1 MNRAEENNDLYGQSP
16 KGENIMFKKKLIAA
30 GMTAFAITTMAGI
43 TALASQ
49 EFGNQNMPVRN
60 MQNQS
65 FGESFDNGFERG
77 GLFNGGNISQGMMN
91 NGTFDQSN
99 IPSDMPQNKNST
111 EGFNNFENSLSDTD
125 NDQSGKRP
133 AFGVVDNQSTERPV
147 FGETDNQSGEQPTFG
162 GADNQ
167 SGERPEFESGNNQST
182 AGAAFGVAD
191 NQSGNK
197 PSLGRKSDEEA
208 MKEGNPTPEL
218 PEGVTAESFSN
229 ENETNK
235 GMKTDNQSGERPAF
249 GVVDNQSTERP
260 AFGGTDD
267 QSGERPAFGVVD
279 NQSTE
284 RPTFGGTDDQ
294 SGERP
299 AFEVGN
305 NQPTAG
311 ATFGTGDN
319 QSGNRPSLGRKS
331 DEEAMK
337 EGNPTPELP
346 EGVTMEN
353 TGIENMNN
361 SAFGLGGMMEQ
372 GFSAGNSSQYFGMNQ
387 NARDEQSYNAAED
400 SGISA
405 YRPAFAGSDN
415 QSTDQPIFEESD
427 NNQSSERPELGGAD
441 NQSGERPEFGVAD
454 NQSGKRPAFEGSNNQ
469 SDDRPTFGTSD
480 NQSGN
485 RPSLGRKS
493 DEEAM
498 KEGNPRPELPEG
510 VTADD
515 VTADDVS
522 VGA

>member
-60 MQNQS
+60 MQNQN
-65 FGESFDNGFERG
+65 FRESFNNGFERG
-77 GLFNGGNISQGMMN
+77 GLFNGGNIGQGMMN
-91 NGTFDQSN
+91 SGAFDQSN

-111 EGFNNFENSLSDTD
+111 EDFNDFENSLSDTD

-133 AFGVVDNQSTERPV
+133 AFGGVDNQSTERP
-147 FGETDNQSGEQPTFG
+147 
-162 GADNQ
+162 A
-167 SGERPEFESGNNQST
+167 FEGGNNQSDDRPT
-182 AGAAFGVAD
+182 FGTGD

-218 PEGVTAESFSN
+218 PEGVTMES
-229 ENETNK
+229 
-235 GMKTDNQSGERPAF
+235 
-249 GVVDNQSTERP
+249 
-260 AFGGTDD
+260 
-267 QSGERPAFGVVD
+267 
-279 NQSTE
+279 
-284 RPTFGGTDDQ
+284 
-294 SGERP
+294 
-299 AFEVGN
+299 
-305 NQPTAG
+305 
-311 ATFGTGDN
+311 
-319 QSGNRPSLGRKS
+319 
-331 DEEAMK
+331 
-337 EGNPTPELP
+337 
-346 EGVTMEN
+346 

-415 QSTDQPIFEESD
+415 QSTDQPIFEAAD
-427 NNQSSERPELGGAD
+427 NNQLSERPEFGGVDNQSTERPTFGGVDNQSGEQPTFGGAD
-441 NQSGERPEFGVAD
+441 NQSSGRPI
-454 NQSGKRPAFEGSNNQ
+454 FEGGNNQ
-469 SDDRPTFGTSD
+469 SDDRPTFGTGD

-515 VTADDVS
+515 VS

>member
-1 MNRAEENNDLYGQSP
+1 
-16 KGENIMFKKKLIAA
+16 MFKKKLIAA

-60 MQNQS
+60 MQNQN

-77 GLFNGGNISQGMMN
+77 GHFNGGNIGQGMMN
-91 NGTFDQSN
+91 SGAFDQSN

-111 EGFNNFENSLSDTD
+111 EGFNDFENSLSDTD
-125 NDQSGKRP
+125 NDQSGERP
-133 AFGVVDNQSTERPV
+133 EFGGVDNQSTERPA
-147 FGETDNQSGEQPTFG
+147 FGGTDNQSGEQPTFEG
-162 GADNQ
+162 SNNQ

-182 AGAAFGVAD
+182 DRAAFGGAD

-267 QSGERPAFGVVD
+267 QSGERPAFGGVD

-427 NNQSSERPELGGAD
+427 NNQLSER
-441 NQSGERPEFGVAD
+441 SEFGVVG
-454 NQSGKRPAFEGSNNQ
+454 NQSGKRPAFEGGNNQ
-469 SDDRPTFGTSD
+469 STTGTTFGTAD

-498 KEGNPRPELPEG
+498 KEGNPTPELPEG

-515 VTADDVS
+515 VS

>member
-1 MNRAEENNDLYGQSP
+1 
-16 KGENIMFKKKLIAA
+16 MFKKKIIAA
-30 GMTAFAITTMAGI
+30 GMTAFAIITMAGI

-49 EFGNQNMPVRN
+49 EFGNQNIPVRN
-60 MQNQS
+60 MQNQN
-65 FGESFDNGFERG
+65 FGESFDKGFERG
-77 GLFNGGNISQGMMN
+77 GFFNGGNIGQGMMN
-91 NGTFDQSN
+91 NGAFDQSN

-111 EGFNNFENSLSDTD
+111 EGFNDFENSLSDTD
-125 NDQSGKRP
+125 NDQSGKRS
-133 AFGVVDNQSTERPV
+133 AFGGVDNQSTERPA
-147 FGETDNQSGEQPTFG
+147 FGETDNQSGERLAFEGGNNQPTAGATFG
-162 GADNQ
+162 TSDNQ
-167 SGERPEFESGNNQST
+167 SGDR
-182 AGAAFGVAD
+182 
-191 NQSGNK
+191 

-218 PEGVTAESFSN
+218 PEGVTVESFSN
-229 ENETNK
+229 ENEANK
-235 GMKTDNQSGERPAF
+235 GMKTDNQS
-249 GVVDNQSTERP
+249 
-260 AFGGTDD
+260 TD
-267 QSGERPAFGVVD
+267 
-279 NQSTE
+279 
-284 RPTFGGTDDQ
+284 RPTFG
-294 SGERP
+294 
-299 AFEVGN
+299 
-305 NQPTAG
+305 TA
-311 ATFGTGDN
+311 DN

-337 EGNPTPELP
+337 EGNPRPELP

-427 NNQSSERPELGGAD
+427 NNQLSERPEFGVVG
-441 NQSGERPEFGVAD
+441 NQSGERPAYGEADSQSGEHSTFGVAD
-454 NQSGKRPAFEGSNNQ
+454 NQSGKRPAFEGGNNQ
-469 SDDRPTFGTSD
+469 LDDRPTFGTGD
-480 NQSGN
+480 NQPGN

-515 VTADDVS
+515 AGI
-522 VGA
+522 GA

>member
-1 MNRAEENNDLYGQSP
+1 
-16 KGENIMFKKKLIAA
+16 MFKKKIIVA

-49 EFGNQNMPVRN
+49 EFGNQDMPVRN
-60 MQNQS
+60 MQNQN
-65 FGESFDNGFERG
+65 FGESFDKGFERG
-77 GLFNGGNISQGMMN
+77 GLFNGGNIGHGMMN
-91 NGTFDQSN
+91 NGAFDESN
-99 IPSDMPQNKNST
+99 IPSDMPQNKNNT
-111 EGFNNFENSLSDTD
+111 EGFSNFENSLSDTD
-125 NDQSGKRP
+125 NDQSGERP
-133 AFGVVDNQSTERPV
+133 EFGGVDNQSTERPV

-167 SGERPEFESGNNQST
+167 SGEQPTFGGADNQSGEQPTFGGADNQSGGKTSFEGGNNQST
-182 AGAAFGVAD
+182 DNPTFGEAD

-197 PSLGRKSDEEA
+197 PSLVRKSDEEA

-218 PEGVTAESFSN
+218 PDGVTAESFSN
-229 ENETNK
+229 KNKTNK
-235 GMKTDNQSGERPAF
+235 GMKTDNQSGERSVF
-249 GVVDNQSTERP
+249 GGADNQPDERPEFGGVDNQS
-260 AFGGTDD
+260 
-267 QSGERPAFGVVD
+267 SK
-279 NQSTE
+279 
-284 RPTFGGTDDQ
+284 
-294 SGERP
+294 RP
-299 AFEVGN
+299 AFEGGN
-305 NQPTAG
+305 NQSTDRP
-311 ATFGTGDN
+311 TFGTGDN

-427 NNQSSERPELGGAD
+427 NNQLSERSKFGVVGNQSGERPAYGEADSQSGEHSTFGVAD
-441 NQSGERPEFGVAD
+441 NQSGERP
-454 NQSGKRPAFEGSNNQ
+454 AFEGGNNQ
-469 SDDRPTFGTSD
+469 STAGTTFGTSD

-498 KEGNPRPELPEG
+498 KEDNPRPELPEG
-510 VTADD
+510 VTAND
-515 VTADDVS
+515 AGI
-522 VGA
+522 GA

>member
-60 MQNQS
+60 MQNQN
-65 FGESFDNGFERG
+65 FGESFDKGFERG
-77 GLFNGGNISQGMMN
+77 GLFNSGNIGQGMMS
-91 NGTFDQSN
+91 NGAFDESN
-99 IPSDMPQNKNST
+99 IPSDMPQNKDKT
-111 EGFNNFENSLSDTD
+111 EGLNDFENSLSDTD

-133 AFGVVDNQSTERPV
+133 A
-147 FGETDNQSGEQPTFG
+147 SGG
-162 GADNQ
+162 
-167 SGERPEFESGNNQST
+167 
-182 AGAAFGVAD
+182 
-191 NQSGNK
+191 
-197 PSLGRKSDEEA
+197 
-208 MKEGNPTPEL
+208 
-218 PEGVTAESFSN
+218 
-229 ENETNK
+229 
-235 GMKTDNQSGERPAF
+235 
-249 GVVDNQSTERP
+249 VDNQSTERP
-260 AFGGTDD
+260 AFGETDN
-267 QSGERPAFGVVD
+267 QSGERL
-279 NQSTE
+279 
-284 RPTFGGTDDQ
+284 
-294 SGERP
+294 
-299 AFEVGN
+299 AFEGGN

-311 ATFGTGDN
+311 ATFGTSDN

-346 EGVTMEN
+346 EGVTVESFSNENEANKGMKTDNQAGKRPAFEGSNNQSTERSAFEGGNNQSTDRPTFGTEDNKSGNRPSLGRKSDEEAMKEENPTPELPEGVTMES

-387 NARDEQSYNAAED
+387 NARDEQSYNVAED

-415 QSTDQPIFEESD
+415 QSTDQPIFEEPD
-427 NNQSSERPELGGAD
+427 NNQLSERPEFEGAD
-441 NQSGERPEFGVAD
+441 NQSGERPEFGGVDNQSTERPTFGGVDNQSGEQPTFGGAD
-454 NQSGKRPAFEGSNNQ
+454 NQSSGRPIFEGSSNQ
-469 SDDRPTFGTSD
+469 STDIPTFGTGD

-510 VTADD
+510 VTTDD
-515 VTADDVS
+515 VG

>member
-60 MQNQS
+60 MQNQN

-77 GLFNGGNISQGMMN
+77 GHFNGGNIGQGMMN
-91 NGTFDQSN
+91 SGAFDQSN

-111 EGFNNFENSLSDTD
+111 EGLNDFENSLSDTD
-125 NDQSGKRP
+125 NDQSGERP
-133 AFGVVDNQSTERPV
+133 AFGGVDNQSTERPA
-147 FGETDNQSGEQPTFG
+147 FGGTDNQSGEQPTFEG
-162 GADNQ
+162 SNNQ

-182 AGAAFGVAD
+182 DRAAFGGAD

-235 GMKTDNQSGERPAF
+235 GMRADNQSGERSVF
-249 GVVDNQSTERP
+249 GGADNQS
-260 AFGGTDD
+260 GGKT
-267 QSGERPAFGVVD
+267 SFEGGN
-279 NQSTE
+279 NQSTD
-284 RPTFGGTDDQ
+284 RP
-294 SGERP
+294 
-299 AFEVGN
+299 
-305 NQPTAG
+305 
-311 ATFGTGDN
+311 TFGTGDN

-400 SGISA
+400 SSISA

-415 QSTDQPIFEESD
+415 QSTYQPTFEVAD
-427 NNQSSERPELGGAD
+427 NNQSDEHPAFWGAD
-441 NQSGERPEFGVAD
+441 NQSGERPAYGEADSQSGEHSTFGVAD
-454 NQSGKRPAFEGSNNQ
+454 NQSGKRPAFEGGNNQ
-469 SDDRPTFGTSD
+469 STAGTTFGTAD

-515 VTADDVS
+515 VS

>member
-16 KGENIMFKKKLIAA
+16 KGENIMFKKKIIAA
-30 GMTAFAITTMAGI
+30 GMTAFAIITMAGI

-49 EFGNQNMPVRN
+49 EFGNQNIPVRN
-60 MQNQS
+60 MQNQN
-65 FGESFDNGFERG
+65 FGESFDKGFERG
-77 GLFNGGNISQGMMN
+77 GFFNGGNIGQGMMN
-91 NGTFDQSN
+91 NGAFDQSN

-111 EGFNNFENSLSDTD
+111 EGFNDFENSLSDTD
-125 NDQSGKRP
+125 NDQSGKRS
-133 AFGVVDNQSTERPV
+133 AFGGVDNQSTERPA
-147 FGETDNQSGEQPTFG
+147 FGETDNQSGERLAFEGGNNQPTAGATFG
-162 GADNQ
+162 TSDNQ
-167 SGERPEFESGNNQST
+167 SGDR
-182 AGAAFGVAD
+182 
-191 NQSGNK
+191 

-218 PEGVTAESFSN
+218 PEGVTVESFSN
-229 ENETNK
+229 ENEANK
-235 GMKTDNQSGERPAF
+235 GMKTDNQS
-249 GVVDNQSTERP
+249 
-260 AFGGTDD
+260 TD
-267 QSGERPAFGVVD
+267 
-279 NQSTE
+279 
-284 RPTFGGTDDQ
+284 RPTFG
-294 SGERP
+294 
-299 AFEVGN
+299 
-305 NQPTAG
+305 TA
-311 ATFGTGDN
+311 DN

-337 EGNPTPELP
+337 EGNPRPELP

-427 NNQSSERPELGGAD
+427 NNQLSERPEFGVVG
-441 NQSGERPEFGVAD
+441 NQSGERPAYGEADSQSGEHSTFGVAD
-454 NQSGKRPAFEGSNNQ
+454 NQSGKRPAFEGGNNQ
-469 SDDRPTFGTSD
+469 LDDRPTFGTGD
-480 NQSGN
+480 NQPGN

-515 VTADDVS
+515 AGI
-522 VGA
+522 GA

>member
-60 MQNQS
+60 MQNQN
-65 FGESFDNGFERG
+65 FGESFDKGFERG
-77 GLFNGGNISQGMMN
+77 GLFNGGNIGQGMMN
-91 NGTFDQSN
+91 NGAFDESN
-99 IPSDMPQNKNST
+99 IPSDMPQNKNNT
-111 EGFNNFENSLSDTD
+111 EGFSDFENSLSDTD

-133 AFGVVDNQSTERPV
+133 AFGGVDNQSTERPA
-147 FGETDNQSGEQPTFG
+147 FGETNNQSGEQPTFG

-167 SGERPEFESGNNQST
+167 SGGKTSFEGVNNQST
-182 AGAAFGVAD
+182 DNPTFETAD

-218 PEGVTAESFSN
+218 PDGVTVES
-229 ENETNK
+229 
-235 GMKTDNQSGERPAF
+235 
-249 GVVDNQSTERP
+249 
-260 AFGGTDD
+260 
-267 QSGERPAFGVVD
+267 
-279 NQSTE
+279 
-284 RPTFGGTDDQ
+284 
-294 SGERP
+294 
-299 AFEVGN
+299 
-305 NQPTAG
+305 
-311 ATFGTGDN
+311 
-319 QSGNRPSLGRKS
+319 
-331 DEEAMK
+331 
-337 EGNPTPELP
+337 
-346 EGVTMEN
+346 

-372 GFSAGNSSQYFGMNQ
+372 GFSARNSSQYFGMNQ
-387 NARDEQSYNAAED
+387 NARDEQSYDAAED

-415 QSTDQPIFEESD
+415 QSTNQPIFEAAD
-427 NNQSSERPELGGAD
+427 N
-441 NQSGERPEFGVAD
+441 NQSGERLASGGVDNQSTEKPAFGGAD

-469 SDDRPTFGTSD
+469 STAGAAFGGAD

-515 VTADDVS
+515 AGI
-522 VGA
+522 GA

>member
-16 KGENIMFKKKLIAA
+16 KGENIMFKKKIIAA

-49 EFGNQNMPVRN
+49 EFGNQNIPVRN
-60 MQNQS
+60 IQNQN
-65 FGESFDNGFERG
+65 FGESFDKGFERG
-77 GLFNGGNISQGMMN
+77 GLVNSGNIGQGMMN
-91 NGTFDQSN
+91 NGAFDESN
-99 IPSDMPQNKNST
+99 IPSDMPQNKNNT
-111 EGFNNFENSLSDTD
+111 EGFSDFENSLSDTD
-125 NDQSGKRP
+125 NDQSGERP
-133 AFGVVDNQSTERPV
+133 EFGGVDNQSTERPA

-167 SGERPEFESGNNQST
+167 SGGKTSFEGGNNQST
-182 AGAAFGVAD
+182 DNPTFGTAD

-218 PEGVTAESFSN
+218 PEGVTMES
-229 ENETNK
+229 
-235 GMKTDNQSGERPAF
+235 
-249 GVVDNQSTERP
+249 
-260 AFGGTDD
+260 
-267 QSGERPAFGVVD
+267 
-279 NQSTE
+279 
-284 RPTFGGTDDQ
+284 
-294 SGERP
+294 
-299 AFEVGN
+299 
-305 NQPTAG
+305 
-311 ATFGTGDN
+311 
-319 QSGNRPSLGRKS
+319 
-331 DEEAMK
+331 
-337 EGNPTPELP
+337 
-346 EGVTMEN
+346 

-415 QSTDQPIFEESD
+415 QSTDQQIFEESD
-427 NNQSSERPELGGAD
+427 NNQLSERPEFEGAD
-441 NQSGERPEFGVAD
+441 NQSGERPEFGGVDNQSTERPTFGGVDNQSGEQPTFGGAD
-454 NQSGKRPAFEGSNNQ
+454 NQSSGRPIFEGSNNQ
-469 SDDRPTFGTSD
+469 STDIPTFGTAD

-498 KEGNPRPELPEG
+498 KEGNPRPVLSKG

-515 VTADDVS
+515 TS

>member
-49 EFGNQNMPVRN
+49 EFGNQNIPVRN
-60 MQNQS
+60 IQNQN
-65 FGESFDNGFERG
+65 FGESFDKGFERG
-77 GLFNGGNISQGMMN
+77 GLFNSGNIGQGMMN
-91 NGTFDQSN
+91 SGAFDQSN
-99 IPSDMPQNKNST
+99 IPSDMPQNKNNT
-111 EGFNNFENSLSDTD
+111 EGFSDFENSLSDTD

-133 AFGVVDNQSTERPV
+133 AFGGVDNQSTERPA

-167 SGERPEFESGNNQST
+167 SGGKTSFEGGNNQST
-182 AGAAFGVAD
+182 AGATFGTSD
-191 NQSGNK
+191 NQSGNR

-218 PEGVTAESFSN
+218 PEGVTVESFSN
-229 ENETNK
+229 ENEANK
-235 GMKTDNQSGERPAF
+235 GMKTDNQAGKRPAF
-249 GVVDNQSTERP
+249 GGADNQSGKHPAFGGVDNQSTERP
-260 AFGGTDD
+260 AFEG
-267 QSGERPAFGVVD
+267 
-279 NQSTE
+279 
-284 RPTFGGTDDQ
+284 
-294 SGERP
+294 
-299 AFEVGN
+299 GN
-305 NQPTAG
+305 NQSDDRP
-311 ATFGTGDN
+311 TFGTGDN

-346 EGVTMEN
+346 EGVTMES

-361 SAFGLGGMMEQ
+361 SAFGLGGMIEQ

-387 NARDEQSYNAAED
+387 NARDEQSYNAAEN

-415 QSTDQPIFEESD
+415 QSTDQPIFEAAD
-427 NNQSSERPELGGAD
+427 NNQSGKRPEFGRAD
-441 NQSGERPEFGVAD
+441 NQSGKRPEFGVAD
-454 NQSGKRPAFEGSNNQ
+454 NQSGEQPTFGGADNQSIGRPIFEGSNNQ
-469 SDDRPTFGTSD
+469 STDRPTFGTGD

-498 KEGNPRPELPEG
+498 KEGNPTPELPEG

-515 VTADDVS
+515 AGI
-522 VGA
+522 GA

>member
-60 MQNQS
+60 MQNQN
-65 FGESFDNGFERG
+65 FGESFDKGFERG
-77 GLFNGGNISQGMMN
+77 GLFNGGNIGQGMMN
-91 NGTFDQSN
+91 NGAFDQSN
-99 IPSDMPQNKNST
+99 IPSDMPQNKNNT
-111 EGFNNFENSLSDTD
+111 EGFSDFENSLSDTD
-125 NDQSGKRP
+125 NDQSGERP
-133 AFGVVDNQSTERPV
+133 EFGGVDNQSTERPA

-167 SGERPEFESGNNQST
+167 LGGKTSFEGGNNQST
-182 AGAAFGVAD
+182 ERPAFEGSNNQSTDNPTFETAD

-218 PEGVTAESFSN
+218 PEGVTVES
-229 ENETNK
+229 
-235 GMKTDNQSGERPAF
+235 
-249 GVVDNQSTERP
+249 
-260 AFGGTDD
+260 
-267 QSGERPAFGVVD
+267 
-279 NQSTE
+279 
-284 RPTFGGTDDQ
+284 
-294 SGERP
+294 
-299 AFEVGN
+299 
-305 NQPTAG
+305 
-311 ATFGTGDN
+311 
-319 QSGNRPSLGRKS
+319 
-331 DEEAMK
+331 
-337 EGNPTPELP
+337 
-346 EGVTMEN
+346 

-372 GFSAGNSSQYFGMNQ
+372 GFSTGNSSQYFGMNQ

-415 QSTDQPIFEESD
+415 QSTAQPIFEAAD
-427 NNQSSERPELGGAD
+427 NNQSGKRPALGGADNQSGKRPKFGGVDNQSTERPAFGGAD
-441 NQSGERPEFGVAD
+441 NQSGERHEFGGAD
-454 NQSGKRPAFEGSNNQ
+454 NQSGKRPAFEGGNNQ
-469 SDDRPTFGTSD
+469 SIDRPTFGTSD

-498 KEGNPRPELPEG
+498 KEGNPTPELPEG

-515 VTADDVS
+515 VS

>member
-60 MQNQS
+60 MQNQN
-65 FGESFDNGFERG
+65 FGESFNKGFERG
-77 GLFNGGNISQGMMN
+77 GLFNSGNIGQGMMN
-91 NGTFDQSN
+91 NGAFDESN
-99 IPSDMPQNKNST
+99 IPSDMPQNKDKT
-111 EGFNNFENSLSDTD
+111 EGFNDFENSLSGTD
-125 NDQSGKRP
+125 NDQSGERP
-133 AFGVVDNQSTERPV
+133 EFGGVDNQSTEQPA

-162 GADNQ
+162 
-167 SGERPEFESGNNQST
+167 
-182 AGAAFGVAD
+182 
-191 NQSGNK
+191 
-197 PSLGRKSDEEA
+197 
-208 MKEGNPTPEL
+208 
-218 PEGVTAESFSN
+218 
-229 ENETNK
+229 
-235 GMKTDNQSGERPAF
+235 
-249 GVVDNQSTERP
+249 
-260 AFGGTDD
+260 
-267 QSGERPAFGVVD
+267 
-279 NQSTE
+279 
-284 RPTFGGTDDQ
+284 
-294 SGERP
+294 
-299 AFEVGN
+299 
-305 NQPTAG
+305 
-311 ATFGTGDN
+311 TGDN
-319 QSGNRPSLGRKS
+319 QSGNRLSLGRNS

-346 EGVTMEN
+346 EGVTMES

-415 QSTDQPIFEESD
+415 QSTDQQIFEEPD
-427 NNQSSERPELGGAD
+427 NNQLSERPEFEGAD
-441 NQSGERPEFGVAD
+441 NQSGERPEFGGVDNQSTERPTFGGVDNQSGEQPTFGGAD
-454 NQSGKRPAFEGSNNQ
+454 NQSSGRPIFEGSSNQ
-469 SDDRPTFGTSD
+469 STDIPTFGTGD

-485 RPSLGRKS
+485 KPSLGRKS

-515 VTADDVS
+515 AG
-522 VGA
+522 VGV

>member
-1 MNRAEENNDLYGQSP
+1 LNRAEENNDLYGQSP

-60 MQNQS
+60 MQNQN
-65 FGESFDNGFERG
+65 FGESFDKGFERG
-77 GLFNGGNISQGMMN
+77 GLFNGGNIGQGMMN
-91 NGTFDQSN
+91 SGAFDQSN

-111 EGFNNFENSLSDTD
+111 EGFNDFENSLSDTD

-133 AFGVVDNQSTERPV
+133 AFG
-147 FGETDNQSGEQPTFG
+147 G
-162 GADNQ
+162 
-167 SGERPEFESGNNQST
+167 
-182 AGAAFGVAD
+182 
-191 NQSGNK
+191 
-197 PSLGRKSDEEA
+197 
-208 MKEGNPTPEL
+208 
-218 PEGVTAESFSN
+218 
-229 ENETNK
+229 
-235 GMKTDNQSGERPAF
+235 
-249 GVVDNQSTERP
+249 VDNQSTERP
-260 AFGGTDD
+260 AFGETDN
-267 QSGERPAFGVVD
+267 QSGERSVFGGAD
-279 NQSTE
+279 NQSSG
-284 RPTFGGTDDQ
+284 RPI
-294 SGERP
+294 
-299 AFEVGN
+299 FEGGN
-305 NQPTAG
+305 NQSTDRP
-311 ATFGTGDN
+311 TFGTGDN

-427 NNQSSERPELGGAD
+427 NNQLSERSKFGVVG
-441 NQSGERPEFGVAD
+441 NQSGERPAYGEADSQSGEHSTFGVAD
-454 NQSGKRPAFEGSNNQ
+454 NQSGKRPAFEGGNSQ
-469 SDDRPTFGTSD
+469 SIDRPTFGTGD

-498 KEGNPRPELPEG
+498 KEGNPRPKLPEG

-515 VTADDVS
+515 AGI
-522 VGA
+522 GA

>member
-60 MQNQS
+60 MQNQN
-65 FGESFDNGFERG
+65 FGESFDKGFERG
-77 GLFNGGNISQGMMN
+77 GLFNGGNIGQGMMN
-91 NGTFDQSN
+91 NGAFDESN
-99 IPSDMPQNKNST
+99 IPSDMPQNKNNT
-111 EGFNNFENSLSDTD
+111 EGFSDFENSLSDTD

-133 AFGVVDNQSTERPV
+133 AF
-147 FGETDNQSGEQPTFG
+147 SG
-162 GADNQ
+162 
-167 SGERPEFESGNNQST
+167 
-182 AGAAFGVAD
+182 
-191 NQSGNK
+191 
-197 PSLGRKSDEEA
+197 
-208 MKEGNPTPEL
+208 
-218 PEGVTAESFSN
+218 
-229 ENETNK
+229 
-235 GMKTDNQSGERPAF
+235 
-249 GVVDNQSTERP
+249 VDNQSTERP
-260 AFGGTDD
+260 AFEG
-267 QSGERPAFGVVD
+267 SN
-279 NQSTE
+279 NQS
-284 RPTFGGTDDQ
+284 DD
-294 SGERP
+294 RL
-299 AFEVGN
+299 
-305 NQPTAG
+305 
-311 ATFGTGDN
+311 TFGTGDN

-372 GFSAGNSSQYFGMNQ
+372 GFSAGNSSKYFGMNQ

-427 NNQSSERPELGGAD
+427 NNQSSERSKFGVVG
-441 NQSGERPEFGVAD
+441 NQSGERPAYGEADSQSGEHSTFGVAD
-454 NQSGKRPAFEGSNNQ
+454 NQSGKRPAFEGGNNQ
-469 SDDRPTFGTSD
+469 SDDRPTFGTGD

-515 VTADDVS
+515 VS

>member
-16 KGENIMFKKKLIAA
+16 KGENIMFKKKIIAA

-49 EFGNQNMPVRN
+49 EFGNQNIPVRN
-60 MQNQS
+60 MQNQN
-65 FGESFDNGFERG
+65 FGESFDKGFERG
-77 GLFNGGNISQGMMN
+77 GLFNSGNIGQGMMN
-91 NGTFDQSN
+91 NEAFDESN

-111 EGFNNFENSLSDTD
+111 EGFNDFENSLSGTD
-125 NDQSGKRP
+125 NDQSGERP
-133 AFGVVDNQSTERPV
+133 EFGGVDNQSTEQPA

-162 GADNQ
+162 
-167 SGERPEFESGNNQST
+167 
-182 AGAAFGVAD
+182 
-191 NQSGNK
+191 
-197 PSLGRKSDEEA
+197 
-208 MKEGNPTPEL
+208 
-218 PEGVTAESFSN
+218 
-229 ENETNK
+229 
-235 GMKTDNQSGERPAF
+235 
-249 GVVDNQSTERP
+249 
-260 AFGGTDD
+260 
-267 QSGERPAFGVVD
+267 
-279 NQSTE
+279 
-284 RPTFGGTDDQ
+284 
-294 SGERP
+294 
-299 AFEVGN
+299 
-305 NQPTAG
+305 
-311 ATFGTGDN
+311 TGDN
-319 QSGNRPSLGRKS
+319 QSGNRLSLGRNS

-346 EGVTMEN
+346 EGVTMES

-415 QSTDQPIFEESD
+415 QSTDQQIFEEPD
-427 NNQSSERPELGGAD
+427 NNQLSERLEFEGAD
-441 NQSGERPEFGVAD
+441 NQSGERPEFGGVDNQSTERPTFGGVDNQSGEQPTFGGAD
-454 NQSGKRPAFEGSNNQ
+454 NQSSGRPIFEGSSNQ
-469 SDDRPTFGTSD
+469 STDIPTFGTGD

-485 RPSLGRKS
+485 KPSLGRKS

-515 VTADDVS
+515 AG
-522 VGA
+522 VGV

>member
-1 MNRAEENNDLYGQSP
+1 
-16 KGENIMFKKKLIAA
+16 MFKKKIIAA
-30 GMTAFAITTMAGI
+30 GMTAFAVTTMAGI

-60 MQNQS
+60 MQNQN
-65 FGESFDNGFERG
+65 FGESFDKGFERG
-77 GLFNGGNISQGMMN
+77 GFFNGGNIGQGMMN
-91 NGTFDQSN
+91 NGAFDQSN

-111 EGFNNFENSLSDTD
+111 EGFNDFENSLSDTD

-133 AFGVVDNQSTERPV
+133 AFG
-147 FGETDNQSGEQPTFG
+147 G
-162 GADNQ
+162 
-167 SGERPEFESGNNQST
+167 
-182 AGAAFGVAD
+182 
-191 NQSGNK
+191 
-197 PSLGRKSDEEA
+197 
-208 MKEGNPTPEL
+208 
-218 PEGVTAESFSN
+218 
-229 ENETNK
+229 
-235 GMKTDNQSGERPAF
+235 
-249 GVVDNQSTERP
+249 VDNQSTERP
-260 AFGGTDD
+260 AFGETDN
-267 QSGERPAFGVVD
+267 QSGERLV
-279 NQSTE
+279 
-284 RPTFGGTDDQ
+284 
-294 SGERP
+294 
-299 AFEVGN
+299 FEGGN

-311 ATFGTGDN
+311 ATFGTSDN

-387 NARDEQSYNAAED
+387 NARDEQSCNAAED

-427 NNQSSERPELGGAD
+427 NNQLSERPEFGGAD
-441 NQSGERPEFGVAD
+441 NQSGERPAYREAD
-454 NQSGKRPAFEGSNNQ
+454 SQSGERPAFEGGNNQ
-469 SDDRPTFGTSD
+469 STTGTTFGTAD

-498 KEGNPRPELPEG
+498 KEGNPTPELPEG

-515 VTADDVS
+515 VS

>member
-60 MQNQS
+60 MQNQN
-65 FGESFDNGFERG
+65 FGESFDKGFERG
-77 GLFNGGNISQGMMN
+77 GLFNGGNIGQGMMN
-91 NGTFDQSN
+91 NGAFDQSN
-99 IPSDMPQNKNST
+99 IPSDMPQNKNNT
-111 EGFNNFENSLSDTD
+111 EGFSDFENSLSDTD
-125 NDQSGKRP
+125 NDQSGERP
-133 AFGVVDNQSTERPV
+133 EFGGVDNQSTERPA

-167 SGERPEFESGNNQST
+167 LGGKTSFEGGNNQST
-182 AGAAFGVAD
+182 ERPAFEGSNNQSTDNPTFETAD

-218 PEGVTAESFSN
+218 PEGVTVES
-229 ENETNK
+229 
-235 GMKTDNQSGERPAF
+235 
-249 GVVDNQSTERP
+249 
-260 AFGGTDD
+260 
-267 QSGERPAFGVVD
+267 
-279 NQSTE
+279 
-284 RPTFGGTDDQ
+284 
-294 SGERP
+294 
-299 AFEVGN
+299 
-305 NQPTAG
+305 
-311 ATFGTGDN
+311 
-319 QSGNRPSLGRKS
+319 
-331 DEEAMK
+331 
-337 EGNPTPELP
+337 
-346 EGVTMEN
+346 

-427 NNQSSERPELGGAD
+427 NNQLSERPEFGVVG
-441 NQSGERPEFGVAD
+441 NQSGERPAYGEADSQSGEHSTFGVAD
-454 NQSGKRPAFEGSNNQ
+454 NQSGKRPAFEGGNNQ
-469 SDDRPTFGTSD
+469 LDDRPTFGTGD
-480 NQSGN
+480 NQPGN

-515 VTADDVS
+515 AGI
-522 VGA
+522 GA

>member
-16 KGENIMFKKKLIAA
+16 KGENIMFKKKIIAA

-60 MQNQS
+60 MQNQN
-65 FGESFDNGFERG
+65 FGESFDKCFERG
-77 GLFNGGNISQGMMN
+77 GLFNGGNIGQGMMN
-91 NGTFDQSN
+91 NGAFDQSN

-111 EGFNNFENSLSDTD
+111 EDFNDFENSLSDTD

-133 AFGVVDNQSTERPV
+133 AFGGVDNQSTERPA
-147 FGETDNQSGEQPTFG
+147 FGGTDNQSGERPAFEG
-162 GADNQ
+162 GNNQ
-167 SGERPEFESGNNQST
+167 SGERPEFESGNKQST
-182 AGAAFGVAD
+182 DRPTFGTSD
-191 NQSGNK
+191 NQSGNR

-235 GMKTDNQSGERPAF
+235 GMKTDK
-249 GVVDNQSTERP
+249 QST
-260 AFGGTDD
+260 D
-267 QSGERPAFGVVD
+267 
-279 NQSTE
+279 
-284 RPTFGGTDDQ
+284 RPTFGT
-294 SGERP
+294 S
-299 AFEVGN
+299 
-305 NQPTAG
+305 
-311 ATFGTGDN
+311 DN

-361 SAFGLGGMMEQ
+361 SAFGLGGIMEQ
-372 GFSAGNSSQYFGMNQ
+372 GFSAGNSSQYFGMNK

-415 QSTDQPIFEESD
+415 QSTDQPIFEAAD
-427 NNQSSERPELGGAD
+427 NNQSGERPAFGGAD
-441 NQSGERPEFGVAD
+441 NQSGKHPAFGGVDNQSTEKPAFGGAD
-454 NQSGKRPAFEGSNNQ
+454 NQSDKRPAFEGSNNQ
-469 SDDRPTFGTSD
+469 STDIPTFGIAD

-498 KEGNPRPELPEG
+498 KEGNPRPKLPEG

-515 VTADDVS
+515 AGI
-522 VGA
+522 GA

>member
-60 MQNQS
+60 MQNQN
-65 FGESFDNGFERG
+65 FGESFDKGFERG
-77 GLFNGGNISQGMMN
+77 GLFNSGNIAQGMMN
-91 NGTFDQSN
+91 NGAFDESN
-99 IPSDMPQNKNST
+99 IPSDMPQNKNNT
-111 EGFNNFENSLSDTD
+111 EGFSDFENSLSDTD
-125 NDQSGKRP
+125 NDQSGERP
-133 AFGVVDNQSTERPV
+133 EFGGVDNQSDERSV
-147 FGETDNQSGEQPTFG
+147 FG

-167 SGERPEFESGNNQST
+167 PDERPEFGGGN
-182 AGAAFGVAD
+182 
-191 NQSGNK
+191 
-197 PSLGRKSDEEA
+197 
-208 MKEGNPTPEL
+208 
-218 PEGVTAESFSN
+218 
-229 ENETNK
+229 
-235 GMKTDNQSGERPAF
+235 
-249 GVVDNQSTERP
+249 NQSTERP
-260 AFGGTDD
+260 AFEGGN
-267 QSGERPAFGVVD
+267 
-279 NQSTE
+279 NQSTDN
-284 RPTFGGTDDQ
+284 P
-294 SGERP
+294 
-299 AFEVGN
+299 
-305 NQPTAG
+305 
-311 ATFGTGDN
+311 TFGTGDN

-346 EGVTMEN
+346 DGVTVES

-372 GFSAGNSSQYFGMNQ
+372 GFSAGNSSQYFDMNQ
-387 NARDEQSYNAAED
+387 NARDGQSYNVAED

-415 QSTDQPIFEESD
+415 QSTDQPIFEAAD
-427 NNQSSERPELGGAD
+427 NNQSGERLASGGVDNQSTEKPAFGGAD
-441 NQSGERPEFGVAD
+441 NQSG
-454 NQSGKRPAFEGSNNQ
+454 KRSAFEGGNSQ
-469 SDDRPTFGTSD
+469 SDDRPTFGTAD

-515 VTADDVS
+515 AGVEV
-522 VGA
+522 

>member
-1 MNRAEENNDLYGQSP
+1 
-16 KGENIMFKKKLIAA
+16 MFKKKLIAA

-60 MQNQS
+60 MQNQN
-65 FGESFDNGFERG
+65 FGESFDKGFERG
-77 GLFNGGNISQGMMN
+77 GLFNGGNIGQGMMN
-91 NGTFDQSN
+91 NGAFDESN
-99 IPSDMPQNKNST
+99 IPSDMPQNKNNT
-111 EGFNNFENSLSDTD
+111 EGFSDFENSLSDTD

-133 AFGVVDNQSTERPV
+133 EFGGVDNQSTEQPV
-147 FGETDNQSGEQPTFG
+147 FGEIDNQSVEQPTFG

-167 SGERPEFESGNNQST
+167 SGGKTSFEGGN
-182 AGAAFGVAD
+182 
-191 NQSGNK
+191 
-197 PSLGRKSDEEA
+197 
-208 MKEGNPTPEL
+208 
-218 PEGVTAESFSN
+218 
-229 ENETNK
+229 
-235 GMKTDNQSGERPAF
+235 
-249 GVVDNQSTERP
+249 NQSTERP
-260 AFGGTDD
+260 AFEGGN
-267 QSGERPAFGVVD
+267 
-279 NQSTE
+279 NQSDD
-284 RPTFGGTDDQ
+284 RPTFG
-294 SGERP
+294 
-299 AFEVGN
+299 
-305 NQPTAG
+305 TA
-311 ATFGTGDN
+311 DN
-319 QSGNRPSLGRKS
+319 QSGNKPSLGRKS

-387 NARDEQSYNAAED
+387 NARDGQSYDAAED

-415 QSTDQPIFEESD
+415 QSTAQPIFEAAD
-427 NNQSSERPELGGAD
+427 NNQSGERPAFGGAD
-441 NQSGERPEFGVAD
+441 NQSGERPEFGGAD
-454 NQSGKRPAFEGSNNQ
+454 NQSGE
-469 SDDRPTFGTSD
+469 RPTFGGADKQSGGKTSFEGGNNQSTDNPTFVGAD

-485 RPSLGRKS
+485 RSSLGRKS

-515 VTADDVS
+515 AGI
-522 VGA
+522 GA

>member
-1 MNRAEENNDLYGQSP
+1 
-16 KGENIMFKKKLIAA
+16 MFKKKIIAA

-91 NGTFDQSN
+91 SGAFDQSN
-99 IPSDMPQNKNST
+99 IPSDMPQNKNNT

-133 AFGVVDNQSTERPV
+133 AFGGVDNQSTERPA
-147 FGETDNQSGEQPTFG
+147 FGETDNQSGERL
-162 GADNQ
+162 A
-167 SGERPEFESGNNQST
+167 FEGGNNQPT
-182 AGAAFGVAD
+182 AGATFGTSD
-191 NQSGNK
+191 NQSGNR

-235 GMKTDNQSGERPAF
+235 GMRADNQSGERSVF
-249 GVVDNQSTERP
+249 GGADNQS
-260 AFGGTDD
+260 GGKT
-267 QSGERPAFGVVD
+267 SFEGGN
-279 NQSTE
+279 NQSTD
-284 RPTFGGTDDQ
+284 RP
-294 SGERP
+294 
-299 AFEVGN
+299 
-305 NQPTAG
+305 
-311 ATFGTGDN
+311 TFGTGDN

-400 SGISA
+400 SSISA

-427 NNQSSERPELGGAD
+427 NNQSS
-441 NQSGERPEFGVAD
+441 
-454 NQSGKRPAFEGSNNQ
+454 
-469 SDDRPTFGTSD
+469 
-480 NQSGN
+480 
-485 RPSLGRKS
+485 
-493 DEEAM
+493 
-498 KEGNPRPELPEG
+498 
-510 VTADD
+510 
-515 VTADDVS
+515 
-522 VGA
+522 